1 MATVGSILTMAGLHL
16 DLFSWANGVMLA
28 GSLLGVVIYLIWS
41 PEGLHR
47 EGFSS
52 PSNINLPP
60 HIGLGIMLDWIEWKR
75 G

>member
-1 MATVGSILTMAGLHL
+1 MGFLEGFTNDIYWAGAL

-52 PSNINLPP
+52 PGNINLPP
-60 HIGLGIMLDWIEWKR
+60 ISV
-75 G
+75 